1 MFYGFC
7 PFTGYGTLVLF
18 VVFLL
23 LAGTAF
29 LLLRTKERGV
39 GSRRISAAEVLD
51 RRLARGE
58 ISEHEYRRVKEM
70 METRKQ
76 EK

>member
-23 LAGTAF
+23 LAGTA
-29 LLLRTKERGV
+29 LLILRRRESRL

-51 RRLARGE
+51 GRLARGE